1 MCISASASPGTD
13 PEKTLG
19 ALAKAV
25 GLTVL
30 ALPVSGALGAAYTWF
45 GRALK
50 PLFYLN
56 RNYWGEQLLLV
67 ARPRG

>member
-1 MCISASASPGTD
+1 MPSNAAPSDSALSR
-13 PEKTLG
+13 
-19 ALAKAV
+19 
-25 GLTVL
+25 
-30 ALPVSGALGAAYTWF
+30 ALGRGYALF

-67 ARPRG
+67 ARRRAA